1 MATPRHHVIIGSG
14 VAGAEAART
23 LRAREPEARITMLT
37 MSTLPFYN
45 RYDLPLV
52 FRGRKDW
59 HRFLVDPPEYY
70 IENRISLRRCTQVAN
85 VDALA
90 KTITLAHNEEIPYD
104 TLLVASGGR
113 AYLPEELTEF
123 RHLLDGFGSY
133 EQAIAVKRKVP
144 EGGSVMILGGDMI
157 GLDLAR
163 TLLDTGHKVTLV
175 ACEETF
181 WPHVVDEEQKTAL
194 LAVLEKMGIEV
205 IVSHCAGGIESI
217 QQGARGLPARR
228 VVFGGGLDRH
238 ADVVMPFFGL
248 VPSVEFMLGSG
259 VDIERGLLVN
269 PSLRTTNES
278 IYAAGDVCQIWSAPE
293 KHYRFYYGWK
303 NVRAMGEL
311 AARNLTGDNDVF
323 EPTQDETLHIRDGA
337 TIHSPFWEYA

>member
-1 MATPRHHVIIGSG
+1 MAAPRHHVIIGSG
-14 VAGAEAART
+14 VAGAQAART
-23 LRAREPEARITMLT
+23 LRTREPEARITMLT
-37 MSTLPFYN
+37 MSALPFYN

-52 FRGRKDW
+52 FRGRRDW
-59 HRFLVDPPEYY
+59 HRFLVDAPDYY
-70 IENRISLRRCTQVAN
+70 LENRIELRRCTQVAN

-90 KTITLAHNEEIPYD
+90 KTITLAHNETIAYD

-113 AYLPEELTEF
+113 AYLPEDMTEF

-133 EQAIAVKRKVP
+133 EQAIEVKRKVP
-144 EGGSVMILGGDMI
+144 DGGTVMILGGDMI
-157 GLDLAR
+157 GLDLVR
-163 TLLDTGHKVTLV
+163 TLLDTGYKVTLI
-175 ACEETF
+175 ASDHTF
-181 WPHVVDEEQKTAL
+181 WPHVVDDAQRAEL
-194 LAVLEKMGIEV
+194 LAVLGKMGAEV
-205 IVSHCAGGIESI
+205 IVGLHEGNIVSI
-217 QQGARGLPARR
+217 QPGAKGLPARR
-228 VVFGGGLDRH
+228 VAFGSGLERY

-248 VPSVEFMLGSG
+248 SPSVEFMLGSG

>member
-1 MATPRHHVIIGSG
+1 MASPRHHVIIGSG
-14 VAGAEAART
+14 VAGAQAAHT
-23 LRAREPEARITMLT
+23 LRVREPEARITMLT
-37 MSTLPFYN
+37 LSALPFYN

-52 FRGRKDW
+52 FRGRRDW
-59 HRFLVDPPEYY
+59 HRFLVDPPDYY
-70 IENRISLRRCTQVAN
+70 LENRIELRRCTQVAS

-90 KTITLAHNEEIPYD
+90 KTVTLAHNETITYD

-113 AYLPEELTEF
+113 AYLPEELAEY
-123 RHLLDGFGSY
+123 RALLDGFGSY
-133 EQAIAVKRKVP
+133 EQAIEVKRKVP
-144 EGGSVMILGGDMI
+144 EGGTVMILGGDMI

-163 TLLDTGHKVTLV
+163 TLVDTGYKVTLV
-175 ACEETF
+175 ACEQTF
-181 WPHVVDEEQKTAL
+181 WPHVVDAAQRAEL
-194 LAVLEKMGIEV
+194 LAVLEKMGMEV
-205 IVSHCAGGIESI
+205 IQSQCAGGIQSI
-217 QQGARGLPARR
+217 QPGAKGLPARR
-228 VVFGGGLDRH
+228 VVFTGGTERY

-248 VPSVEFMLGSG
+248 SPSVEFMLGSG
-259 VDIERGLLVN
+259 VDIERGLLVD

-323 EPTQDETLHIRDGA
+323 EPTQDETLHIHDGA